1 MYFFALAT
9 DYDGTL
15 AHDGVVDSATCEA
28 VQRFKATGRRVIL
41 VTGRELPDLKRT
53 FPKIGMCDLV
63 VVENGA
69 LLYNPQTE
77 EERPIGDPPPP
88 AFVEALKARGVPV
101 SVGRSIVAT
110 WEPHEKVVLDV
121 IREQGLELQIIF
133 NKGAVMVLPAGI
145 NKAAGLAVALAELD
159 LSPVNVAGVG
169 DAENDHAFMRACG
182 CAAAV
187 SNALPAVKEEAD
199 VRLEGD
205 HGKGVIELI
214 DMICRDDA
222 RIVPPQRHGLLLG
235 KDRADR
241 PIFIEPQRGSVLIA
255 GSSGIGKSTLA
266 TALTERMVEKRL
278 EFCVLDPEGDYA
290 DLEHAVCVG
299 TPKAA
304 PALEECMELL
314 RKRTSNVVISAQA
327 LSAAERPV
335 FFRQLLPEITSLRAS
350 TGRPHWLV
358 IDEAHH
364 LIGAERGDVRTVL
377 PENITDT
384 IFITVHPD
392 AVAAEA
398 LQNVHY
404 VLALGEDANA
414 TMAMSCRAIGAARPP
429 DAAPLA
435 EDEVLFLERASSQP
449 PFAVKAIRPQ
459 QQHKR
464 HTRKYAEG
472 ELPEESSFYF
482 RGADNRLNLRA
493 QNLMLFVQ
501 IAQGID
507 ADTWEHHRRNGEYS
521 RWFAERI
528 KDAELS
534 REAAAIETDAG
545 LDAGQ
550 SRERIIDAIT
560 RRYTAPARAPGPG
573 PA

>member
-15 AHDGVVDSATCEA
+15 AHHGAVDAAACEA
-28 VQRFKATGRRVIL
+28 LQRFKATGRRVIL
-41 VTGRELPDLKRT
+41 VTGRELPDLKKT
-53 FPKIGMCDLV
+53 FPQIGICDLV

-69 LLYNPQTE
+69 LLYNPHTE
-77 EERPIGDPPPP
+77 EERAIGAPPPDS
-88 AFVEALKARGVPV
+88 FVQALKARNVPV

-110 WEPHEKVVLDV
+110 WEPHEKTVLDV

-145 NKAAGLAVALAELD
+145 NKAAGLAVALRELD
-159 LSPVNVAGVG
+159 LSPMNVVGVG

-187 SNALPAVKEEAD
+187 ANALPAVKEQAD
-199 VRLEGD
+199 LRLE
-205 HGKGVIELI
+205 HGHGQGVIELV

-222 RIVPPQRHGLLLG
+222 RIVPPQRHGLMVG
-235 KDRADR
+235 KDRASR

-266 TALTERMVEKRL
+266 TALTERMVQKGL

-290 DLEHAVCVG
+290 ELDNAVCIG
-299 TPKAA
+299 TPKTA
-304 PALEECMELL
+304 PALDECMEIL
-314 RKRTSNVVISAQA
+314 RKRTCSVVISAQA

-335 FFRQLLPEITSLRAS
+335 FFRQVLPQITSLRAS

-364 LIGAERGDVRTVL
+364 LIGTGRGDVRSVL
-377 PENITDT
+377 PESITDT

-392 AVAAEA
+392 AVASEA
-398 LQNVHY
+398 LQKVHY
-404 VLALGEDANA
+404 VLALGENANA
-414 TMAMSCRAIGAARPP
+414 TMAMSCRAIGAARP
-429 DAAPLA
+429 AEAPPLE

-449 PFAVKAIRPQ
+449 PFAVKAVRPQ

-472 ELPEESSFYF
+472 ELPESASFYF

-501 IAQGID
+501 MAQGVD
-507 ADTWEHHRRNGEYS
+507 GATWEHHRRNGEYS
-521 RWFAERI
+521 RWFRERI
-528 KDAELS
+528 KDEELS
-534 REAAAIETDAG
+534 REAAAIETDAS
-545 LDAGQ
+545 LDADE
-550 SRERIIDAIT
+550 SRRRIVEAIT
-560 RRYTAPARAPGPG
+560 RRYTAPARAPTR
-573 PA
+573 